1 MKSES
6 NHASP
11 IPDQTN
17 SLNGIS
23 AYGNFEVGFGRG
35 RLEYVTDAVAANFLL
50 QDLRSKLGI
59 EYNARD
65 IEQLANNIT
74 KIRNQRYFDFRFGR
88 IKQLELLNEALTGL
102 GIENVG
108 IEYFNTIND
117 NWLSATRLN
126 RFSGSMWTY
135 SLAGR
140 LWGTNTK
147 SENVQQFQTNMF
159 TSYQMNGTQVYYIG
173 PAIEYQKYHQTSQNT
188 QIAWGG
194 KLSSGINFRENKF
207 LSFKDSMA
215 LPSDMGSPSVSLSD
229 DWLNQLQLNC
239 SYLFQPNSRTFL
251 TINVSP
257 NIAWRESWQELR
269 FTGIPESRTAIQSN
283 VATSLNYFRFINQRL
298 TYTIGLNVNAM
309 NSRNFNRTFRGLIE
323 SSQSTILYGIDAGV
337 TYQLF

>member
-1 MKSES
+1 
-6 NHASP
+6 
-11 IPDQTN
+11 
-17 SLNGIS
+17 
-23 AYGNFEVGFGRG
+23 
-35 RLEYVTDAVAANFLL
+35 
-50 QDLRSKLGI
+50 
-59 EYNARD
+59 
-65 IEQLANNIT
+65 
-74 KIRNQRYFDFRFGR
+74 
-88 IKQLELLNEALTGL
+88 
-102 GIENVG
+102 
-108 IEYFNTIND
+108 
-117 NWLSATRLN
+117 
-126 RFSGSMWTY
+126 
-135 SLAGR
+135 
-140 LWGTNTK
+140 
-147 SENVQQFQTNMF
+147 
-159 TSYQMNGTQVYYIG
+159 
-173 PAIEYQKYHQTSQNT
+173 
-188 QIAWGG
+188 
-194 KLSSGINFRENKF
+194 
-207 LSFKDSMA
+207 MA